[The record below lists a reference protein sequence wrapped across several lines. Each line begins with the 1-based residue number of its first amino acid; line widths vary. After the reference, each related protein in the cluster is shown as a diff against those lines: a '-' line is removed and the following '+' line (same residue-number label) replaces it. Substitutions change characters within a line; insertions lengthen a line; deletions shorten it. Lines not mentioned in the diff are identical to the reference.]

1 MCLIP
6 MSYSFLLYK
15 MGITIHCSI
24 MVFWVKSRSSFLP
37 TSLYSL
43 CLSLHCTFYSPC
55 ALKGFI
61 HLSIY
66 LSIYV
71 PTYLCIY
78 PFICTFTYYHM
89 ESERGCQYRQF
100 SRNYI
105 QIENK
110 RMGPRANK
118 VVKSKCSQ

>member
-24 MVFWVKSRSSFLP
+24 MVLWVKIQFSFLP

-43 CLSLHCTFYSPC
+43 CLSLPCTFYSPC
-55 ALKGFI
+55 ALKVFI

-89 ESERGCQYRQF
+89 ELERSCQYRQF
-100 SRNYI
+100 SRKYSE
-105 QIENK
+105 IENK
-110 RMGPRANK
+110 RMAPRANK

>member
-1 MCLIP
+1 MCLSP

-24 MVFWVKSRSSFLP
+24 MVLWVKIQFSFLP

-43 CLSLHCTFYSPC
+43 SLSPLYLLLPMCP
-55 ALKGFI
+55 KGI
-61 HLSIY
+61 HPPIS

-78 PFICTFTYYHM
+78 TFICTFTYYHM
-89 ESERGCQYRQF
+89 ELEKGCPYRQF
-100 SRNYI
+100 SRKYSE
-105 QIENK
+105 IENK

-118 VVKSKCSQ
+118 VVKCKCSE